1 MVKSFS
7 MIFRILKRLEIKLR
21 KIKTFLMLLLTGDFE
36 FKIYN
41 LNFKIN
47 VYRSYFDFITVFIN
61 PKFIT

>member
-1 MVKSFS
+1 
-7 MIFRILKRLEIKLR
+7 
-21 KIKTFLMLLLTGDFE
+21 MLLLTGDFE